1 MIRNFIIGFML
12 LVGATFSY
20 AQSFTLNATPT
31 AETCFGN
38 GTIAVSVIGVVVGA
52 DVDYVLYKMPDQTNP
67 VATAAGQTP
76 PSYPF
81 TFDGLTEGN
90 YKIVATQNY
99 GGGQS
104 SSEERFETIIDNKN
118 PVTPQTTDV
127 THTILCGDDGVITI
141 DVTQGNVTTYE
152 LLQQQP
158 DGTFTQVFPP
168 QATPSFSGLQPG
180 VYVISMIDALCG
192 NTVNMTYTIAGITLG
207 DVEFLGY
214 ELEPDFGNDCDASA
228 VSVVQGIQV
237 PLDAFPII
245 VTFTTYPPGG
255 GPPIEQTQTIPAP
268 PPGTPDPVQVLLS
281 ESIPYFPGTY
291 FFSVSVTNACGSA
304 YLYESGNQPVFF
316 KMEVSAKIAEEI
328 CHGIDVS
335 VENFLGGFYEVI
347 FLEYPPLFEPRQY
360 PDPGTPLPHEGP
372 FSTPKTTFGTFNFYQ
387 LDGNGDPVLDGN
399 GDKIPELTGHYKIIV
414 KDGCGNEIEVEFD
427 IADEIQEPNVF
438 ASPIPPFPNA
448 DVPFLDCIER
458 GVLFIQHEINLV
470 EVYIIDGPADFQ
482 TFLTDHANLPPA
494 SISDPIDISAYIA
507 YPPPFTP
514 YTQLLFDGSG
524 GELTAYGEA
533 FPLVGLG
540 IYKIKIIDV
549 CMNEFIIDVNLNDYL
564 GQNAAFTI
572 ELSPGCDDKSGFDIA
587 SILDESAGAITG
599 VIVLD
604 APAEFYTEF
613 SFLENPPGSGI
624 FDAIPFKY
632 SVPNNDQSLP
642 PIGHIMMGGLPP
654 GHYELDI
661 RVSCVYSTFSFD
673 LPAYEQITDVDVTIG
688 CGVFDFEF
696 IHTANNTPN
705 FPQFEVFILEV
716 FNSQTNTWVEIRN
729 DFKPG
734 QTVYNIN
741 VQGQFRI
748 RKQYV
753 TYFNDIFGGGPGL
766 MLCEE
771 LLHEFEVISAP
782 GIKDIYSISC
792 STGGSE
798 AIVEAEG
805 IQPLSY
811 YIVDDNG
818 NILVNNGQSNVFV
831 NLAPGTYRF
840 MVEDNCGSSE
850 FGVHQVEEPI
860 SFDVDS
866 TTICD
871 GQNGEI
877 FVQCY
882 SIFSYEW
889 YKVENGTE
897 TFVGTGCELKF
908 EPFDINNH
916 PGTYKVKIT
925 YTAAPTS
932 CANLELTYVVNP
944 TIPNAGDDQNVDF
957 CHTNQN
963 IDLFNILVQ
972 PYDSG
977 GTWEDTD
984 STGALTGSMFNTQG
998 MALGT
1003 YKFRYFLSG
1012 CSGSDEAFVTITLSE
1027 VPALPIV
1034 TDVDTLC
1041 EGEEFKLIIDS
1052 PNSQYTY
1059 TWSGPNGQSYTGS
1072 EVTIPNS
1079 TLQDEGTY
1087 SVVATLGNCSSPVA
1101 TTSVEII
1108 PFVPLNAGSDQ
1119 NVNLCHTDQTIDLFN
1134 ILVQPYDAG
1143 GTWEDTSSTGAL
1155 TGNTF
1160 DAQGIA
1166 LGTYTFRYFLSNSC
1180 TSDES
1185 FVTITLSE
1193 VPTLPVITQV
1203 PTLCE
1208 GEDLHLTIDTPNGQY
1223 TYNWTA
1229 PNGQTYTGSN
1239 VTISGT
1245 TQQDAGTYTVVA
1257 SLANCS
1263 SPIANIVV
1271 DMNIIPVF
1279 SVIGDTE
1286 ICVGSQH
1293 ILEPNSAELF
1303 QVNDATYQWM
1313 SNGNVIGT
1321 DMTLTIDDIGNYIV
1335 TATLNGC
1342 EYTASI
1348 NVIEKFAT
1356 NVSLEASCDTQNRFS
1371 IEISNVNDFPG
1382 ATFEW
1387 KDPNGS
1393 IVGTDT
1399 SVSLTGTSPL
1409 GTYTVEVK
1417 DTEGCIST
1425 QSIDIPSIDCMIP
1438 KGITPNGDG
1447 KNDSFDLSNYEVSQV
1462 KIFNRYGREVYAASN
1477 YTNEWHGQRSDSD
1490 KLLPSATYY
1499 YIVTFVDG
1507 TKRTGWVYLN
1517 REE

>member
-1 MIRNFIIGFML
+1 MIRSFIIGFML

-38 GTIAVSVIGVVVGA
+38 GTISVSVDGVVSGA

-67 VATAAGQTP
+67 VATAAGQAP
-76 PSYPF
+76 PNYPF
-81 TFDGLTEGN
+81 TFDGLTTGE

-127 THTILCGDDGVITI
+127 MHTILCGNDGVINI
-141 DVTQGNVTTYE
+141 NLMQGDVTTYE
-152 LLQQQP
+152 LLKQQP
-158 DGTFTQVFPP
+158 DGTFLQVFPP
-168 QATPSFSGLQPG
+168 QAMPFFSGLDPG

-192 NTVNMTYTIAGITLG
+192 NTVNMTYTITGVTLG

-214 ELEPDFGNDCDASA
+214 QLKPNFGNDCAASTVTVA
-228 VSVVQGIQV
+228 QAIQV
-237 PLDAFPII
+237 PLEAFPII
-245 VTFTTYPPGG
+245 VTFIVEPPGG
-255 GPPIEQTQTIPAP
+255 GLPIEQTQIINGP
-268 PPGTPDPVQVLLS
+268 PLPSPSLVRVTVN
-281 ESIPYFPGTY
+281 ENIPYFPGTY
-291 FFSVSVTNACGSA
+291 FFSVTVTNACGT
-304 YLYESGNQPVFF
+304 LYFFDSGQQPVFF
-316 KMEVSAKIAEEI
+316 EMSVSVKIAEEI

-347 FLEYPPLFEPRQY
+347 FLEYPPLFEPRQN

-372 FSTPKTTFGTFNFYQ
+372 FSDPKVTFGEFNFYQ
-387 LDGNGDPVLDGN
+387 LDGLGNFVLDGDGN
-399 GDKIPELTGHYKIIV
+399 KIPELTGHYKILV
-414 KDGCGNEIEVEFD
+414 KDGCGNEIEFEFD
-427 IADEIQEPNVF
+427 IADEIQEPNIF
-438 ASPIPPFPNA
+438 AVPVPPLPNA
-448 DVPFLDCIER
+448 TVPFLDCIDR
-458 GVLFIQHEINLV
+458 GNLFIQHEINIA

-482 TFLTDHANLPPA
+482 TFLTDHANLPAA
-494 SISDPIDISAYIA
+494 SSTDPIDISAYIA
-507 YPPPFTP
+507 FPSPNAP
-514 YTQLLFDGSG
+514 YTQLMFDGSG
-524 GELTAYGEA
+524 GELTAYSEV

-540 IYKIKIIDV
+540 VYKIKIIDV
-549 CMNEFIIDVNLNDYL
+549 CDNEFIIDVNLGSYFA
-564 GQNAAFTI
+564 QNAQFTI
-572 ELSPGCDDKSGFDIA
+572 EISPGCDGKSGFDMV
-587 SILDESAGAITG
+587 SVLDEGSGVITG

-624 FDAIPFKY
+624 YDALPYKY
-632 SVPNNDQSLP
+632 SVLNNDPTLP
-642 PIGHIMMGGLPP
+642 LIGHIMMGGLPP
-654 GHYELDI
+654 GHYEFDI
-661 RVSCVYSTFSFD
+661 RVSCAYSTFSFD
-673 LPAYEQITDVDVTIG
+673 LPVYNQTTDIDVTVG

-696 IHTANNTPN
+696 IHTANNTGN
-705 FPQFEVFILEV
+705 FPDFEVFFLDV
-716 FNSQTNTWVEIRN
+716 FDPQTNTWEEIRN
-729 DFKPG
+729 DFKG
-734 QTVYNIN
+734 GDIVYNIN

-748 RKQYV
+748 RKQYS
-753 TYFNDIFGGGPGL
+753 TYFNDILGGGGPVA
-766 MLCEE
+766 MLCQEI
-771 LLHEFEVISAP
+771 LHEFEVINTP
-782 GIKDIYSISC
+782 GIQDIYSISC

-798 AIVEAEG
+798 AIVVADG

-818 NILVNNGQSNVFV
+818 TILVNNGQSNVFV

-850 FGVHQVEEPI
+850 FGVHQLEDPI
-860 SFDVDS
+860 PFDIDS
-866 TTICD
+866 TAICD
-871 GQNGEI
+871 GQTGSI

-897 TFVGTGCELKF
+897 TSVGTGCELKF
-908 EPFDINNH
+908 DPFDVNNDS
-916 PGTYKVKIT
+916 GTYKVKIT

-932 CANLELTYVVNP
+932 CANLELTYEVSP
-944 TIPNAGDDQNVDF
+944 TTPNAGDDQNV
-957 CHTNQN
+957 
-963 IDLFNILVQ
+963 
-972 PYDSG
+972 
-977 GTWEDTD
+977 
-984 STGALTGSMFNTQG
+984 
-998 MALGT
+998 
-1003 YKFRYFLSG
+1003 
-1012 CSGSDEAFVTITLSE
+1012 
-1027 VPALPIV
+1027 
-1034 TDVDTLC
+1034 
-1041 EGEEFKLIIDS
+1041 
-1052 PNSQYTY
+1052 
-1059 TWSGPNGQSYTGS
+1059 
-1072 EVTIPNS
+1072 
-1079 TLQDEGTY
+1079 
-1087 SVVATLGNCSSPVA
+1087 
-1101 TTSVEII
+1101 
-1108 PFVPLNAGSDQ
+1108 
-1119 NVNLCHTDQTIDLFN
+1119 NLCHADQTIDLFD

-1155 TGNTF
+1155 TGSTFNTQGIALGTYTFRYFLSECSGSDEAFVTITLSEAPALPVIMDVNALCEGEEFKLIVDNPNSQYTYTWSGPNGQSYTGPEVTIPNSTLQNDGVYSVVATLGNCSSPAGTTSVDIIPLVPLNAGADQNVNLCHTDQTIDLFSILVQPYDVGGIWEDTSSTGALTGNTF
-1160 DAQGIA
+1160 DTQGIA
-1166 LGTYTFRYFLSNSC
+1166 LGTYTFRYFLSNGC

-1193 VPTLPVITQV
+1193 VPTLPVITQI

-1208 GEDLHLTIDTPNGQY
+1208 GEDLQLTIDTPNGQY
-1223 TYNWTA
+1223 TYTWTA

-1263 SPIANIVV
+1263 SPVANVQV

-1293 ILEPNSAELF
+1293 VLIPSSELF
-1303 QVNDATYQWM
+1303 VEPDATYEWLL
-1313 SNGNVIGT
+1313 NGSVVGT
-1321 DMTLTIDDIGNYIV
+1321 DMTLTIDDIGNYMV

-1342 EYTASI
+1342 EHTASI
-1348 NVIEKFAT
+1348 NVIEKFAAD
-1356 NVSLEASCDTQNRFS
+1356 VSLEANCDAQNRFS
-1371 IEISNVNDFPG
+1371 IEVANVNDFPG
-1382 ATFEW
+1382 ATFQW
-1387 KDPNGS
+1387 TDPNGS
-1393 IVGTDT
+1393 NAGSDT
-1399 SVSLTGTSPL
+1399 SIALTGTSPL
-1409 GTYTVEVK
+1409 GVYTINVTNP
-1417 DTEGCIST
+1417 DGCKST
-1425 QSIDIPSIDCMIP
+1425 QSIDITSIDCMIP

-1447 KNDSFDLSNYEVSQV
+1447 MNDSFDLSNYDVSQV